1 MSGVMVPCEEW
12 GMRLALASDHG
23 GFELKEAVKGW
34 LQEWGHEVVDL
45 GTHSSRSVDY
55 PDYVGRAAAAVSR
68 GEVTRAVVLCGT
80 GIGASIVANKYPGVR
95 ATLCHDI
102 YTARMSRLHND
113 SNVLA
118 MGGRVLGADL
128 AREMLKVWLETPF
141 EGGRHERRLKKLED
155 LERRI
160 LEGEEP

>member
-1 MSGVMVPCEEW
+1 M
-12 GMRLALASDHG
+12 
-23 GFELKEAVKGW
+23 KEAVKGW
-34 LQEWGHEVVDL
+34 LREWGHEVVDM
-45 GTHSSRSVDY
+45 GAPSEESVDY
-55 PDYVGRAAAAVSR
+55 PDYISRAAATVSR
-68 GEVTRAVVLCGT
+68 GEVERAVVLCGT

-118 MGGRVLGADL
+118 MGGRVLGLDL
-128 AREMLKVWLETPF
+128 AREMLEVWLETPF
-141 EGGRHERRLKKLED
+141 EGGRHERRLKKLAEI
-155 LERRI
+155 ERRI

>member
-1 MSGVMVPCEEW
+1 M
-12 GMRLALASDHG
+12 
-23 GFELKEAVKGW
+23 
-34 LQEWGHEVVDL
+34 
-45 GTHSSRSVDY
+45 
-55 PDYVGRAAAAVSR
+55 
-68 GEVTRAVVLCGT
+68 
-80 GIGASIVANKYPGVR
+80 VANKYPGVR

-118 MGGRVLGADL
+118 MGGRVLGLDL

-141 EGGRHERRLKKLED
+141 EGGRHERRLKKLEEI
-155 LERRI
+155 ERRI

>member
-1 MSGVMVPCEEW
+1 
-12 GMRLALASDHG
+12 MRLALASDHG
-23 GFELKEAVKGW
+23 GFQLKEAVKEW
-34 LQEWGHEVVDL
+34 LREWGHEVVDM
-45 GTHSSRSVDY
+45 GAPSEESVDY
-55 PDYVGRAAAAVSR
+55 PDYISRAAAAVSR
-68 GEVTRAVVLCGT
+68 GEVERAVVLCGT

-118 MGGRVLGADL
+118 MGGRVLGLDL

-141 EGGRHERRLKKLED
+141 EGGRHERRLKKLAEI
-155 LERRI
+155 ERRI

>member
-1 MSGVMVPCEEW
+1 
-12 GMRLALASDHG
+12 MRLALASDHG
-23 GFELKEAVKGW
+23 GFELKEAVRGW
-34 LQEWGHEVVDL
+34 LQEWGYQVVDL
-45 GTHSSRSVDY
+45 GTHSPESVDY
-55 PDYVGRAAAAVSR
+55 PDYIALAAAAVSR
-68 GEVTRAVVLCGT
+68 GETDRAVVLCGT
-80 GIGASIVANKYPGVR
+80 GIGASIVANKFPGVR

-141 EGGRHERRLKKLED
+141 EGGRHERRLRKVAEI
-155 LERRI
+155 ERKI
-160 LEGEEP
+160 LEGEKP

>member
-1 MSGVMVPCEEW
+1 MK
-12 GMRLALASDHG
+12 LALASDHG
-23 GFELKEAVKGW
+23 GYGLKEAVKAW
-34 LQEWGHEVVDL
+34 LQEWGHQVVDM
-45 GTHSSRSVDY
+45 GTHSEESVDY
-55 PDYVGRAAAAVSR
+55 PDYISRAAAAVSR
-68 GEVTRAVVLCGT
+68 GEVERAVVLCGT

-118 MGGRVLGADL
+118 MGGRVLGLDL
-128 AREMLKVWLETPF
+128 AREMLKAWLETPF
-141 EGGRHERRLKKLED
+141 EGGRHQRRLKKLADIES
-155 LERRI
+155 RI